1 MKALQR
7 AIEIEEMIHEKV
19 SKDIYVGVGI
29 NGYNERT
36 KYIYMYHINDKN
48 YFGLEKMKDSQILSK
63 AKELCESNFTK
74 ISTVCLDLIGKEV
87 YIDKEIPIV
96 IKGISKDESGNNIV
110 TSDTG
115 KTFSAD
121 SLYLKG

>member
-7 AIEIEEMIHEKV
+7 AIEIEEMIHKEV
-19 SKDIYVGVGI
+19 SEDIYVGVGI
-29 NGYNERT
+29 NNHETGD
-36 KYIYMYHINDKN
+36 KYIYMTHKN
-48 YFGLEKMKDSQILSK
+48 GKDMFNLISKTDEEILEE
-63 AKELCESNFTK
+63 AKLLCEPTYIRITS
-74 ISTVCLDLIGKEV
+74 VCLDLIGKEV

-96 IKGISKDESGNNIV
+96 VKSISKNESGNNIV